1 MRMVSEMIKLVIYV
15 VLLILG
21 FCLLTDSTILY
32 IYNVYVQKQNFQ
44 MKIDVVLN
52 YVFIF
57 CISEEQIY
65 SIHTC

>member
-1 MRMVSEMIKLVIYV
+1 MRMVIEMIKLVIYV

-32 IYNVYVQKQNFQ
+32 IYIQKQNLQ

-57 CISEEQIY
+57 CIK
-65 SIHTC
+65 

>member
-1 MRMVSEMIKLVIYV
+1 MRMVIEMIKLVIYV
-15 VLLILG
+15 VLLFLG
-21 FCLLTDSTILY
+21 FCLLTDSTCIH
-32 IYNVYVQKQNFQ
+32 VFVQKQNLQ